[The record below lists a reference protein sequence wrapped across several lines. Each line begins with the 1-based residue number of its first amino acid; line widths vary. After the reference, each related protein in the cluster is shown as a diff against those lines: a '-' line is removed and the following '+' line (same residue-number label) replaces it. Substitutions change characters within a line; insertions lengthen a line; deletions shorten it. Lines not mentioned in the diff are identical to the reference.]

1 MKFKEIK
8 VEEKIEKVLNQL
20 GYIEMMP
27 IQSEVIPVLRKGKDC
42 FVQSRTGSGK
52 TIAYGLPILEKLIEN
67 QKEAQALILV
77 PTRELA
83 LQVSKEISLLG
94 TYKRVKC
101 ACLIGKQSI
110 SMQAEDLKQR
120 THVIVGTPGRIWD
133 HIEQGNLNLNQIR
146 TVVLDEAD
154 ALLNPDFYEKIEK
167 IIGFLPSEKQICLV
181 GATKNEALQGFM
193 MNQMNEPVFIHIDEK
208 NEQIEQYY
216 YPTKEEEKNDILLNI
231 LCQETPEACII
242 FCSMQERVNNLVQFL
257 KDKKISVEGI
267 HAGLDQKD
275 RFAILK
281 EFQEGKIR
289 ILVATDVLA
298 RGIDIE
304 KVNLIINYDLPS
316 TQTISLHRMGRS
328 GRKNEKGKVI
338 TLKDWKAGGEQLY
351 ILNTEVLEA
360 NLYKLSLSKRKVQQK
375 EELVRKDVMTI
386 YINAGKS
393 KKIRAGDIVGAL
405 VSLDGIEMEDVGV
418 IRVQDH
424 QSFVDIH
431 NRKGEYVLEHLKM
444 IKKKRV
450 KVEKSHS

>member
-52 TIAYGLPILEKLIEN
+52 TIAYGLSILEKLIEN

-167 IIGFLPSEKQICLV
+167 IIGFLPSKKQICLV
-181 GATKNEALQGFM
+181 SATKNEAVQSFM

-231 LCQETPEACII
+231 LCQEIPEACII
-242 FCSMQERVNNLVQFL
+242 FCSMQERANNLVQFL

-338 TLKDWKAGGEQLY
+338 TLKVWKTESEKLY
-351 ILNTEVLEA
+351 ILNTEVSEL
-360 NLYKLSLSKRKVQQK
+360 NLYKLSLSKRKVQKK

-386 YINAGKS
+386 YINVGKS

-431 NRKGEYVLEHLKM
+431 NKKGEYVLEHLKT